1 MICKAVALFLYIFYG
16 WLNLYAHS
24 ARRVDQLTVNIPET
38 SETCNVELKY
48 GVAYSYVELDK
59 EYGIY
64 SLPSCI
70 QLCKRKYFN
79 CAAVDF
85 NRQRNVCISLKR
97 DIAKTGSYMRSSG
110 DFAVINY
117 CSKGSEMFGRRT
129 TDFDFYNSYTT
140 TPSNYGRFRSRPTN
154 FDLYGSYTTTPS
166 YSNYGRFRSRPT
178 NFDLYDSYTTTPSYY
193 GVCPDGENSLK
204 TCLSSSSCPDGYY
217 CKDGNCCRDKGSGK
231 GRCPFI
237 KPRNFSNSKFCLSD
251 ADCSFYQKCCK
262 YDYLQRCTDTI

>member
-16 WLNLYAHS
+16 WLNLCAQS
-24 ARRVDQLTVNIPET
+24 AKGVDEFTVNIPET

-48 GVAYSYVELDK
+48 GVGYSYMELDE

-85 NRQRNVCISLKR
+85 NRQRNVCISLKP
-97 DIAKTGSYMRSSG
+97 ATGETVPYMRSSG
-110 DFAVINY
+110 DFAVITY
-117 CSKGSEMFGRRT
+117 CSKGKSIVQRCSEMFGRRT
-129 TDFDFYNSYTT
+129 TDYDFYNSYTT
-140 TPSNYGRFRSRPTN
+140 TPSYSKYGKFRSRPPN

-166 YSNYGRFRSRPT
+166 Y
-178 NFDLYDSYTTTPSYY
+178 YY

-237 KPRNFSNSKFCLSD
+237 KPLNFSNSKFCLSD

>member
-1 MICKAVALFLYIFYG
+1 MLIVFI
-16 WLNLYAHS
+16 S
-24 ARRVDQLTVNIPET
+24 ARRVDEFTVIIPET

-48 GVAYSYVELDK
+48 GVGYSYRQLDE

-64 SLPSCI
+64 SLSACVH
-70 QLCKRKYFN
+70 LCKRKYFN

-85 NRQRNVCISLKR
+85 DRQRNVCISLKR
-97 DIAKTGSYMRSSG
+97 ATDDTTPYMRSSG
-110 DFAVINY
+110 DFAVITY

-129 TDFDFYNSYTT
+129 TDFDFYNS
-140 TPSNYGRFRSRPTN
+140 
-154 FDLYGSYTTTPS
+154 DTTTPS
-166 YSNYGRFRSRPT
+166 YSNYGRLRSRTT
-178 NFDLYDSYTTTPSYY
+178 NFDLYDSYTTIPSYY
-193 GVCPDGENSLK
+193 GACPDGENSFK

-251 ADCSFYQKCCK
+251 ADCGFHQKCCK

>member
-16 WLNLYAHS
+16 WLNLYAQS
-24 ARRVDQLTVNIPET
+24 AKRVDEFTVNIPET

-48 GVAYSYVELDK
+48 GVGYSYMELDE

-85 NRQRNVCISLKR
+85 NRQRNVCISLKP
-97 DIAKTGSYMRSSG
+97 AT
-110 DFAVINY
+110 
-117 CSKGSEMFGRRT
+117 GSEMFGRRT
-129 TDFDFYNSYTT
+129 TDYDFYNSYTT
-140 TPSNYGRFRSRPTN
+140 TPSYSKYGKFRSRPPN

-166 YSNYGRFRSRPT
+166 Y
-178 NFDLYDSYTTTPSYY
+178 YY

-237 KPRNFSNSKFCLSD
+237 KPLNFSNSKFCLSD

>member
-16 WLNLYAHS
+16 WFNLCAHS
-24 ARRVDQLTVNIPET
+24 ARRVDEFTVIIPET

-48 GVAYSYVELDK
+48 GVGYSYRQLDE

-64 SLPSCI
+64 SLSACVH
-70 QLCKRKYFN
+70 LCKRKYFN

-85 NRQRNVCISLKR
+85 DRQRNVCISLKR
-97 DIAKTGSYMRSSG
+97 ATDDTTPYMRSSG
-110 DFAVINY
+110 DFAVITY
-117 CSKGSEMFGRRT
+117 CSKGTRSEMFGRRT
-129 TDFDFYNSYTT
+129 TDFDFYNS
-140 TPSNYGRFRSRPTN
+140 
-154 FDLYGSYTTTPS
+154 DTTTPS
-166 YSNYGRFRSRPT
+166 YSNYGRLRSRTT

-193 GVCPDGENSLK
+193 GACPDGENSFK

-251 ADCSFYQKCCK
+251 TDCVLSFLQKFEANCSSK
-262 YDYLQRCTDTI
+262 ILYRIFEKPVLDF